1 MNELSAPNNH
11 PLEMPLSK
19 DEFRS
24 AIFDL
29 QEYMLTELK
38 ENHIEPEIK
47 HFFSDGTYGRE
58 MTILAGT
65 VIVGKIHKHSHI
77 NVISKGII
85 DVWTEY
91 DRVRYEAPIT
101 FVSKPLTKRL
111 VKAVEDTVWTTIHV
125 TDETDLDK
133 IEKEVI
139 AETYDGLEWGGA

>member
-1 MNELSAPNNH
+1 MNDLSVPNNQAVN
-11 PLEMPLSK
+11 MPLSK
-19 DEFRS
+19 DEFREG
-24 AIFDL
+24 IYNI
-29 QEYMLTELK
+29 QNIM
-38 ENHIEPEIK
+38 IEEMKDQHVQPEVR

-58 MTILAGT
+58 MTILKGT
-65 VIVGKIHKHSHI
+65 AIVGKIHKHSHI

-91 DRVRYEAPIT
+91 DQVRYEAPIT

-111 VKAVEDTVWTTIHV
+111 VRAVEDTVWTTIHA

-139 AETYDGLEWGGA
+139 AETYSGLEWGES

>member
-1 MNELSAPNNH
+1 MNDLQVPNNH
-11 PLEMPLSK
+11 VRDMPLSK
-19 DEFRS
+19 EEFRE
-24 AIFDL
+24 AIYNL
-29 QEYMLTELK
+29 QTIMLEEMK
-38 ENHIEPEIK
+38 DQHVEPEVK

-58 MTILAGT
+58 MTILKDT

-91 DRVRYEAPIT
+91 DQVRYEAPIT

-111 VKAVEDTVWTTIHV
+111 VKAVTDTVWTTIHA

-139 AETYDGLEWGGA
+139 AETYNGLEWGES

>member
-1 MNELSAPNNH
+1 MNDLSVSNNQYSK
-11 PLEMPLSK
+11 MPLSR
-19 DEFRS
+19 DEFRNS
-24 AIFDL
+24 IFDL
-29 QEYMLTELK
+29 QEFMIEEMK
-38 ENHIEPEIK
+38 EQHVEPEVK
-47 HFFSDGTYGRE
+47 HFFSDGSYGRE
-58 MTILAGT
+58 MTILKGT

-91 DRVRYEAPIT
+91 DMVRYEAPIT

-139 AETYDGLEWGGA
+139 TETYDGLEWGGS